1 MYTDVKDL
9 ILNKENYV
17 AFSNDFAFA
26 FQTLSKWATILFRVI
41 ISNIKPNDDKFYT
54 FYFSVFEFSEFLNL
68 NKTSRSNLYHKAGE
82 ICNELINF
90 KVCIKNEIMSV
101 FSISEYRN
109 GCFYTKFSDDVKY
122 LFLNLSGRYLQYP
135 LNLVFLFQNTY
146 ALRLFEIVWAQ
157 DGLFRH
163 EQSYIELNISELRQ
177 ALGCTNKY
185 KGFDLFN
192 RKLLNPAIEKIN
204 LCTNLNCFISDYIYD
219 KNHRK
224 VTGIKIEIH
233 KKPSDPGQ
241 ILL

>member
-9 ILNKENYV
+9 ILNKANYV

-68 NKTSRSNLYHKAGE
+68 NKTSRSNLYHKADE

-90 KVCIKNEIMSV
+90 KVCIKNEILSV

-109 GCFYTKFSDDVKY
+109 GCFYTKFSENVKP
-122 LFLNLSGRYLQYP
+122 LFLNLNGHYLQYP

-146 ALRLFEIVWAQ
+146 ALRLFEIIWAK

-163 EQSYIELNISELRQ
+163 EKSQIELKIFEARQ

-185 KGFDLFN
+185 LGFDSFHRKVLTPSIENIN
-192 RKLLNPAIEKIN
+192 RY
-204 LCTNLNCFISDYIYD
+204 TNLNCFISDYIYD

-233 KKPSDPGQ
+233 KKPSAPEQ